1 MREIEKRKNQGFEI
15 ELYYPKENGRYTSN
29 TGNVKKVI
37 QCDNVGEVAQFFARD
52 SWAAP
57 FGSNNYANPT
67 VWYNGQ
73 KWCFT
78 EYSTIQEDFFYKG
91 FVIRNIKNN
100 NENFWEVRTAADG
113 TVIRECITYKEC
125 IERIDNQII

>member
-57 FGSNNYANPT
+57 FGHKTIYHY
-67 VWYNGQ
+67 WYLRWILNLSQ
-73 KWCFT
+73 T
-78 EYSTIQEDFFYKG
+78 T
-91 FVIRNIKNN
+91 
-100 NENFWEVRTAADG
+100 
-113 TVIRECITYKEC
+113 
-125 IERIDNQII
+125 